1 MNPGAFTYGAV
12 DKGETN
18 EPEDAAF
25 DAENTYYLKD
35 SGRRLTLKKMM
46 LIAVPILAAILI
58 MGGAALFLY
67 RDFNHLYPG
76 AQGDAGSKVWTSSS
90 STPHVSSSSDAESSS
105 AEGKKTPPL
114 RISSHSNSS
123 SASTK
128 SKAAETDD
136 FPPAK
141 SGGGDGSSA
150 ACWDHVKCAEKG
162 LLGDCCPTAVG
173 DMLFCC
179 TEK

>member
-1 MNPGAFTYGAV
+1 MNPGASTYGSV

-18 EPEDAAF
+18 EPEDATF

-35 SGRRLTLKKMM
+35 SGRRLTLKKLM

-76 AQGDAGSKVWTSSS
+76 AQGDAGSKVRSSS
-90 STPHVSSSSDAESSS
+90 SSPHVSSSDAESSS
-105 AEGKKTPPL
+105 SDGKKTPPL
-114 RISSHSNSS
+114 RISTHSNSS
-123 SASTK
+123 SASAK
-128 SKAAETDD
+128 SKEAETDD

>member
-1 MNPGAFTYGAV
+1 MNPGASTYGSV
-12 DKGETN
+12 DKGETK
-18 EPEDAAF
+18 EPEDATF

-46 LIAVPILAAILI
+46 LIAVPILAAVLI

-76 AQGDAGSKVWTSSS
+76 VQGDAGSKVRSSSS
-90 STPHVSSSSDAESSS
+90 STPHVSSSDAERSSS
-105 AEGKKTPPL
+105 EGKKTPPL
-114 RISSHSNSS
+114 RISTHSNSS